1 MPLDYFVDSP
11 VHRMVPDKGIQIHP
25 LGTEVHEEC
34 AKTIHQ
40 HATGITIGAI
50 ERTDFY
56 PAAEG
61 CFAVV
66 QCIRGTEALCQFRA
80 QEGCRGAGWEGP
92 QALKQ
97 RHEQRGT
104 AGGGA

>member
-1 MPLDYFVDSP
+1 
-11 VHRMVPDKGIQIHP
+11 MVPDKGIQIHP

-66 QCIRGTEALCQFRA
+66 QCIGERRPYANFVLKKGVV
-80 QEGCRGAGWEGP
+80 GP
-92 QALKQ
+92 DGKDL
-97 RHEQRGT
+97 RP
-104 AGGGA
+104 